1 MVKKKRTARQLP
13 VLPLKNTV
21 VFPHVVVP
29 LAVAAQLDENVEEAA
44 WEEVHHVGTVVRVEH
59 MIKLPDGTVQL
70 AVRGLERVRL
80 AAVELDRPYLVAR
93 VRSHPEE
100 PGGEQA
106 PLEREALSRSAIA
119 SFQQLVA
126 IAPYLP
132 GELLGAA
139 LSLDDHLQLAYFLAT
154 HVRLSVEDRQQILEL
169 PSAQAKL
176 ERLLGLMAHELEVLE
191 LGRKIQSQAEESI
204 GRSQREYFLREQLKA
219 IQQELGEL
227 DQDAAETADL
237 RKRTDRAG
245 LPAEA
250 RREADRELARLER
263 IPSISPESSVIRT
276 YLDLLVSLPWNV
288 STEGELDVKRARQ
301 ILDADHYDLDK
312 VKKRIVEHLAV
323 RRLKQERGLT
333 ERGREPILCFVGPPG
348 VGKPAPGQAIP
359 RAIVESFA
367 RASLGGVH

>member
-1 MVKKKRTARQLP
+1 MKKKRTARQLP

-29 LAVAAQLDENVEEAA
+29 LAVGRPRSLQLLDDLPPGERTLAVAAQLDENVDEAT
-44 WEEVHHVGTVVRVEH
+44 WDEVHHEGTVVRIEH

-106 PLEREALSRSAIA
+106 PLEREALTRSAIA

-139 LSLDDHLQLAYFLAT
+139 LSLDDQLQLAYFLAT

-219 IQQELGEL
+219 IQRELGEM
-227 DQDAAETADL
+227 DQDAAEAAEMRERID
-237 RKRTDRAG
+237 KAG
-245 LPAEA
+245 LPPEA

-276 YLDLLVSLPWNV
+276 YLDLLVSLPWNI
-288 STEGELDVKRARQ
+288 STEGELDVGRARE

-312 VKKRIVEHLAV
+312 IKKRIVEHLAV
-323 RRLKQERGLT
+323 RRLK
-333 ERGREPILCFVGPPG
+333 
-348 VGKPAPGQAIP
+348 
-359 RAIVESFA
+359 
-367 RASLGGVH
+367 